1 MGNQDEIERDE
12 RKTQEELLS
21 TLSLIKKVLY
31 SLVVVTLVLSAAF
44 NLYLS
49 FHNRKLNEEV
59 DFYITQVQRLSM
71 RDQTL
76 NRLFR
81 DLIGVSDDN
90 PQLKKLLNK
99 YNILPDAQKISK
111 EEEKADLELDKLL
124 GQ

>member
-1 MGNQDEIERDE
+1 MENQDEIQRDG

-49 FHNRKLNEEV
+49 FHNRKLNEEL
-59 DFYITQVQRLSM
+59 DYYRTQVQRLSM

-81 DLIGVSDDN
+81 DLVSVSDDN

-99 YNILPDAQKISK
+99 YNILPDAQEVS
-111 EEEKADLELDKLL
+111 EEGEKADLELERLL
-124 GQ
+124 GR